1 MYQDGYDVTSP
12 LPDYLEVYM
21 REGGFDLNGLLRD
34 DFFDAIRMVWN
45 AKKYISA
52 LKLLFC
58 MVDSL
63 AYIEFGDDRES
74 FLKWLDTFCDLRKLR
89 VSSQELWELRN
100 SLIHMTNLESRKVL
114 ARKTKRLFP
123 HVGPI
128 DSTLFFD
135 EEDGKSLHCAL
146 FLLDVVPN
154 GIVNWIQTYKADP
167 DKWGTF
173 FDRYDYI
180 VSDVRRMEFI

>member
-74 FLKWLDTFCDLRKLR
+74 FLTMAGYFLRSQKPLR
-89 VSSQELWELRN
+89 VSSQELLGVERTPL
-100 SLIHMTNLESRKVL
+100 SI
-114 ARKTKRLFP
+114 
-123 HVGPI
+123 
-128 DSTLFFD
+128 
-135 EEDGKSLHCAL
+135 
-146 FLLDVVPN
+146 
-154 GIVNWIQTYKADP
+154 
-167 DKWGTF
+167 
-173 FDRYDYI
+173 
-180 VSDVRRMEFI
+180 